1 MSRYNIGLGFNNA
14 KQTDSINSVKTSK
27 PKLGRVYDI
36 ILDDDHPDFELSGKV
51 LGAIR
56 YHLFNEDYFVDDKKF
71 LSFAYPL
78 DSTTRTYPLKNEIVI
93 LNPGPNDLTDRS
105 DSDYKMYYSS
115 VISVWNAA
123 SHNAT
128 MKGDAKQVPETDLGY
143 NAKELENINI
153 LYPNH
158 GDHIIEGRFGNSIRL
173 GGYKGSK
180 NTITNNDNEGKPYTI
195 ISNGREFTGDV
206 RNPTYEDIN
215 KDNSSIYITSDHS
228 IPIVEARSKNL
239 SAVDKSINGK
249 TYKGSQIILNS
260 DRLFFNAKDND
271 ILLSSKESIGASALN
286 INLDGE
292 DYISLDA
299 KKIYLGHDAKDRDTG
314 EKLPQPAVLGD
325 QLEILL
331 HDLLILIKNLGKELS
346 KAKTVDGK
354 FILNLNAFGKILEN
368 STSKNLLPKVN
379 PLKKNSTL
387 KSKKVFIE

>member
-1 MSRYNIGLGFNNA
+1 MSRYKIGLGFNNA
-14 KQTDSINSVKTSK
+14 KQTDSINSVKASK

-36 ILDDDHPDFELSGKV
+36 ILDDKHPDFELSGYV
-51 LGAIR
+51 IGAIR
-56 YHLFNEDYFVDDKKF
+56 YHLFNEDYFIDDKNF

-93 LNPGPNDLTDRS
+93 LSPGPNDLSDRS

-115 VISVWNAA
+115 VISIWNAA
-123 SHNAT
+123 SHNAA
-128 MKGDAKQVPETDLGY
+128 MKGDGKNVPETDLGY
-143 NAKELENINI
+143 EVKELANVNT

-158 GDHIIEGRFGNSIRL
+158 GDHIIQGRFGNSIRL

-180 NTITNNDNEGKPYTI
+180 NIITDNDNEGKPYTI
-195 ISNGREFTGDV
+195 ISNGREFTGD
-206 RNPTYEDIN
+206 NDLPTYEDIN

-228 IPIVEARSKNL
+228 IPLEEARIKNL
-239 SAVDKSINGK
+239 SAVDKNTNAKSF
-249 TYKGSQIILNS
+249 KGSQIILNS

-271 ILLSSKESIGASALN
+271 ILLSSKESIGASGLDIN
-286 INLDGE
+286 IDGE

-299 KKIYLGHDAKDRDTG
+299 KKIYLGHEAKDRDTG
-314 EKLPQPAVLGD
+314 DRLPQPAVLGD

-331 HDLLILIKNLGKELS
+331 HDLLTLIKTLGKELA

-354 FILNLNAFGKILEN
+354 FILNLNAYGKILEN
-368 STSKNLLPKVN
+368 SISKNLLPKVN
-379 PLKKNSTL
+379 PLKKNSTI